1 MLLGFQDN
9 FEAHLLLSITS
20 YHIDRFWLFWASSCH
35 GFRPVFFSQLEFI
48 AMKVFI
54 ENDRGRLRLK
64 VSTEGKRRNIS
75 LGLPDTP
82 VNRLAAQKLASQ
94 IELDYV
100 AGHFDETLL
109 RYKPRHRSGSTGTEV
124 TVPVLFEQYV
134 KAITKSKN
142 LCPGSLSRYQG
153 CLSHLKKSL
162 NINAE
167 LVSSAKADHFVV
179 YLRGQVC
186 ERTAKEYLWMLKA
199 CWVWAS
205 GKYHISSPN
214 PWDGLTDEIKPQPR
228 QPVKPFTS
236 DEVTRILLTFSNHRY
251 YSYYADFVTFLFG
264 SGCRFGEV
272 AALRWK
278 HFSANFSVV
287 WIGESASRGNRKS
300 TKTGKAREVVLSPK
314 IREML
319 KNRLTLLQPNS
330 DDLVFPS
337 RGGKEIN
344 DREFRRRAWT
354 TVLSKCG
361 IEYRKPYA
369 TRHTAISHA
378 LADGANPFIVAAQSG
393 HDLQVLLKHYA
404 SVIESRSIFKEF

>member
-1 MLLGFQDN
+1 
-9 FEAHLLLSITS
+9 
-20 YHIDRFWLFWASSCH
+20 
-35 GFRPVFFSQLEFI
+35 
-48 AMKVFI
+48 MKVFI

-64 VSTEGKRRNIS
+64 LFEQGKYRSVS

-82 VNRLAAQKLASQ
+82 ANRLAAQRTANQ
-94 IELDYV
+94 IELDYL

-109 RYKPRHRSGSTGTEV
+109 RYKPRSNGSKSTAV
-124 TVPVLFEQYV
+124 TVPVLFEHYV
-134 KAITKSKN
+134 KAMTKSKN

-153 CLSHLKKSL
+153 CLSHLSKAL
-162 NINAE
+162 NIQAE
-167 LVSSAKADHFVV
+167 LIKPQKTESFVS
-179 YLRGQVC
+179 YLRQQVS

-199 CWVWAS
+199 CWVWAV

-214 PWDGLTDEIKPQPR
+214 PWDGLIATIKPQPR

-236 DEVTRILLTFSNHRY
+236 DEVTRILLAFSQHRY

-264 SGCRFGEV
+264 SACRFGEV
-272 AALRWK
+272 TALRWR
-278 HFSANFSVV
+278 HFSADLTVV
-287 WIGESASRGNRKS
+287 WIGESVSRGNRKS
-300 TKTGKAREVVLSPK
+300 TKTGKAREVILTPK
-314 IREML
+314 IIAML
-319 KNRLTLLQPNS
+319 NNRLKLSQAKP

-337 RGGKEIN
+337 RSGKEIN

-354 TVLSKCG
+354 TVLSECG

-378 LADGANPFIVAAQSG
+378 LAAGANPFTVAAQSG